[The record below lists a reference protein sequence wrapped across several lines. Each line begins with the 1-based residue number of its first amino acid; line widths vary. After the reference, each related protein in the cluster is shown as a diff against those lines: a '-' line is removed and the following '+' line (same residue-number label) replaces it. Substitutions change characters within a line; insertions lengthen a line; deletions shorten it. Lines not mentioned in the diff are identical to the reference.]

1 VAGPRKA
8 SSLLSRLRSALGR
21 TSTPPDHHDAFR
33 RLVVLQQA
41 DGSWELT
48 PELATALS
56 RSLPEVEA
64 ALPEVALGGIEARRV
79 WATALVLAWME
90 QRPGE
95 EALFE
100 MGVRKAREWLARNPV
115 PPRDG
120 GDWLVKARAF
130 LG

>member
-1 VAGPRKA
+1 MVG
-8 SSLLSRLRSALGR
+8 LL
-21 TSTPPDHHDAFR
+21 PPDPADAFR

-48 PELATALS
+48 PELATAIG
-56 RSLPEVEA
+56 RFLPDVEA
-64 ALPEVALGGIEARRV
+64 ALPEVARGAIEARRV

-90 QRPGE
+90 RRPDE

-100 MGVRKAREWLARNPV
+100 MGVQKARDWLARNPFH
-115 PPRDG
+115 PQDG